1 MEHQSLAF
9 DVPCFHFPQRSK
21 RLETHDESMPWP
33 MVCVCCHQ
41 ATDEQIRSMRAR
53 RAATA
58 RRPRTA
64 APPTQPRPN
73 SAREAA
79 GAKRPQSALVRS
91 VTERGEGFP
100 SYARMKAR
108 S

>member
-1 MEHQSLAF
+1 M
-9 DVPCFHFPQRSK
+9 R
-21 RLETHDESMPWP
+21 
-33 MVCVCCHQ
+33 CHQ

-73 SAREAA
+73 SARQAA
-79 GAKRPQSALVRS
+79 GANRPQSALVRS
-91 VTERGEGFP
+91 VTEGAGEGFP

-108 S
+108 A